1 VSLPE
6 SLVVALIPALGALL
20 GGAVAALVAFGASA
34 RSYRL
39 EHRKLIS
46 SWTKPE
52 EIEKARINIYR
63 ELWRCLGDISTFNN
77 QDHIV
82 RNLPAVQKRLYD
94 WYYDGAGGLFLTG
107 AAEESNSTKAAF
119 FAARELRSTNPSEIW
134 QVFHDLR
141 RSIRRDLG
149 IFESEADEISR
160 VNSVKKKLGAY

>member
-1 VSLPE
+1 M
-6 SLVVALIPALGALL
+6 LGS
-20 GGAVAALVAFGASA
+20 AVGALVALAGSV
-34 RSYRL
+34 RTYRI

-46 SWTKPE
+46 SWTKSDE
-52 EIEKARINIYR
+52 VEKARINAYR
-63 ELWRCLGDISTFNN
+63 ELWRCLGGISTFNN
-77 QDHIV
+77 RDEIV

-119 FAARELRSTNPSEIW
+119 FAARELRSTNPFEIW
-134 QVFHDLR
+134 QVFHDFR

-149 IFESEADEISR
+149 IFESEADQISH